1 MVIRDSR
8 SVSQHGVFYRL
19 RPVYLTG
26 QSPLLCEYLCKTK
39 QFAKKVFS
47 VDQRPLWVRF
57 IKEEK
62 KSRDTAAQQF
72 RPNLEQLEVVSF

>member
-1 MVIRDSR
+1 MLASMEFLSPSPCILQG
-8 SVSQHGVFYRL
+8 SVLYFANISA
-19 RPVYLTG
+19 
-26 QSPLLCEYLCKTK
+26 KTK
-39 QFAKKVFS
+39 QFSKKVFS

>member
-8 SVSQHGVFYRL
+8 SVSQHGVFIAFALYF
-19 RPVYLTG
+19 TG
-26 QSPLLCEYLCKTK
+26 QCPLFCEYLCKTK